1 MMKGGA
7 DSQPAPPKLIEQQTI
22 DGNTLC
28 QYNEKEIFKR
38 IFLGK
43 EECCIKTFQF
53 EVKDGTIHI
62 LDYPNADA
70 VLTLP
75 DDKFVKQLKDVQLH
89 WWDLME
95 AKQSLES
102 MSINNSDIVNRALAQ
117 NSIITF
123 YKCFGRNEFR
133 NNSLKRDKILAGY
146 PPEAKA
152 VFDYYYDL
160 RNKFIAHDESRY
172 AQVFTGAILESSKQF
187 PFVDIV
193 STVAV
198 AEKYKSEEERQGLS
212 SLYRLIVISLQWVE
226 NKIDEL
232 SDLIKEQYNGK
243 HISEFQ
249 KFKPLTLSVPTQS
262 EMFDKRY

>member
-1 MMKGGA
+1 M
-7 DSQPAPPKLIEQQTI
+7 SRFFETFCVFESCYI
-22 DGNTLC
+22 
-28 QYNEKEIFKR
+28 
-38 IFLGK
+38 GK
-43 EECCIKTFQF
+43 EEWHIKTFKF
-53 EVKDGTIHI
+53 EVIDNTIHI
-62 LDYPNADA
+62 LDYPNADI

-75 DDKFVKQLKDVQLH
+75 DDKLVKQLKDMQLH

-102 MSINNSDIVNRALAQ
+102 MSINNPDIVNRALAQ
-117 NSIITF
+117 NSIVTF
-123 YKCFGRNEFR
+123 YKCFGKNEFR
-133 NNSLKRDKILAGY
+133 SNSLKRNKILAGY